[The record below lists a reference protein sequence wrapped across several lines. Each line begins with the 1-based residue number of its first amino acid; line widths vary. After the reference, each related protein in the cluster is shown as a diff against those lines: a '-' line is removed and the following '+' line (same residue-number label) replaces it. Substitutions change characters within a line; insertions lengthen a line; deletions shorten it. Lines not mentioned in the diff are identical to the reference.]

1 MEELQLKTLE
11 PLHKISRPQFNLKL
25 SKQGEI
31 DLQGD
36 INSDDLQ
43 AILDSSYLRNSLYL
57 EHQKQLDR
65 ESNLMVVYIGLIFS
79 SLIGLMCFCALNQ
92 SPKYQNY
99 RTYQHSYRIENHE
112 FNG

>member
-11 PLHKISRPQFNLKL
+11 PLQKISRPSLSLKI
-25 SKQGEI
+25 SNQGEL

-36 INSDDLQ
+36 IATDDLQ
-43 AILDSSYLRNSLYL
+43 TILDASYLRNSLYL

-65 ESNLMVVYIGLIFS
+65 ESNLMVLYIGLIFS
-79 SLIGLMCFCALNQ
+79 TLVGLICFCALNQ
-92 SPKYQNY
+92 SSKYTNY
-99 RTYQHSYRIENHE
+99 QQSLGVQNHE

>member
-1 MEELQLKTLE
+1 MEEPQLKTLE
-11 PLHKISRPQFNLKL
+11 LLQKISRPPLTLKI
-25 SKQGEI
+25 SNQGEL

-43 AILDSSYLRNSLYL
+43 TILDASYLKTNLYL

-65 ESNLMVVYIGLIFS
+65 ESNLMVIYIGLIFS
-79 SLIGLMCFCALNQ
+79 SLIGLICFCALNTNQ
-92 SPKYQNY
+92 KY
-99 RTYQHSYRIENHE
+99 RTYQHSQRIQNHE

>member
-11 PLHKISRPQFNLKL
+11 PLQKISRPSLNLRI
-25 SKQGEI
+25 SNQGEI

-36 INSDDLQ
+36 VASEDLQ

-65 ESNLMVVYIGLIFS
+65 ESNLMVLYIGLIFS
-79 SLIGLMCFCALNQ
+79 SLIGLISFCALNQ

-99 RTYQHSYRIENHE
+99 RTYQQSLGVQNHE

>member
-1 MEELQLKTLE
+1 MEETQLEVQELIQ
-11 PLHKISRPQFNLKL
+11 KISRPSFNLKI
-25 SKQGEI
+25 SNQGEI
-31 DLQGD
+31 DVQGD
-36 INSDDLQ
+36 IASEDLQ

-57 EHQKQLDR
+57 EHQKELDR
-65 ESNLMVVYIGLIFS
+65 ESNLMVIYIGLVFS
-79 SLIGLMCFCALNQ
+79 TLVGLICFCALNQ

>member
-11 PLHKISRPQFNLKL
+11 PLQKISRPSLNLRI
-25 SKQGEI
+25 SNQGEI

-36 INSDDLQ
+36 VASEDLQ

-65 ESNLMVVYIGLIFS
+65 ESNLMVLYIGLIFS
-79 SLIGLMCFCALNQ
+79 SLIGLISFCALNQ
-92 SPKYQNY
+92 SPKYP
-99 RTYQHSYRIENHE
+99 TYQQSLGVQNHE

>member
-11 PLHKISRPQFNLKL
+11 TLQKISHPPLSLKI
-25 SKQGEI
+25 SNQGEVNI
-31 DLQGD
+31 EGD
-36 INSDDLQ
+36 IASEDLQ

-57 EHQKQLDR
+57 EHQKQLNR
-65 ESNLMVVYIGLIFS
+65 ESNLMVFCIGIIFS

-99 RTYQHSYRIENHE
+99 RTYQQSLGVKSHE